1 MQRILILTVVLISG
15 AVSAGIPVL
24 AAETPAKDTALFG
37 PSRELVDHPMA
48 VHSRSQVSAFGG
60 SRGSLNTGP
69 TFDSALQKLQ
79 NQRGLQ
85 GKRLKGH
92 GFEFFR

>member
-15 AVSAGIPVL
+15 AVSVGYPVL

-48 VHSRSQVSAFGG
+48 VHSRSRVSFVGG
-60 SRGSLNTGP
+60 SRGLLNTGP
-69 TFDSALQKLQ
+69 TFDPALQRLE
-79 NQRGLQ
+79 NGLQ
-85 GKRLKGH
+85 GKQLKGH
-92 GFEFFR
+92 EFEFFR